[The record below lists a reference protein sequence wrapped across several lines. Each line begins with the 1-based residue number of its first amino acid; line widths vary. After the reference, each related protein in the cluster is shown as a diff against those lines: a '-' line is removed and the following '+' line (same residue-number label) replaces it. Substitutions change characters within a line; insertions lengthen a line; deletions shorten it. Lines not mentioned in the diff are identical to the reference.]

1 MSCQSINIDR
11 ITKQIITPG
20 RPSGVITL
28 RYSTLINT
36 PKKIQIEKIVNQ
48 DTPQE
53 KLDFFSTNTE
63 NGVAFNNK
71 AFLEKGSYLI
81 QISTPYEEFLKNTS
95 EILIFYIID
104 QKGKQLVLEGTSVM
118 GEKVRMK

>member
-36 PKKIQIEKIVNQ
+36 PKKIQIEKIVKQ

-63 NGVAFNNK
+63 TGVTFNNTT
-71 AFLEKGSYLI
+71 FLEKGSYLI
-81 QISTPYEEFLKNTS
+81 QISTPYEETLKNTS
-95 EILIFYIID
+95 EILVFYIID
-104 QKGKQLVLEGTSVM
+104 QNGKQLVLEGTSVM